1 MGTFFVLWCQLGALA
16 EFAVDLSPERI
27 SGVTVGRTAYTDRYQ
42 PIAHHGGRSLLH
54 SGPRPQGEPLPDATD
69 EFVTVFASRS
79 HDAEIEAEAI
89 HGLLESS
96 GIESL
101 IVRENVLEM
110 PVGRVSVK
118 VFSSYKAEAEQL
130 IQAAQ
135 APRNDESADNE
146 DPEA

>member
-1 MGTFFVLWCQLGALA
+1 M
-16 EFAVDLSPERI
+16 
-27 SGVTVGRTAYTDRYQ
+27 
-42 PIAHHGGRSLLH
+42 
-54 SGPRPQGEPLPDATD
+54 PDATD

>member
-1 MGTFFVLWCQLGALA
+1 M
-16 EFAVDLSPERI
+16 
-27 SGVTVGRTAYTDRYQ
+27 
-42 PIAHHGGRSLLH
+42 
-54 SGPRPQGEPLPDATD
+54 PDATD

-79 HDAEIEAEAI
+79 HDAEIEAEAV

-118 VFSSYKAEAEQL
+118 VFSSYQGEAEGL

-135 APRNDESADNE
+135 APNGELDDDDEFDE
-146 DPEA
+146 DEDEDDEDLDDEFDDEDVDEDEDDDEEEEELKA

>member
-1 MGTFFVLWCQLGALA
+1 M
-16 EFAVDLSPERI
+16 
-27 SGVTVGRTAYTDRYQ
+27 
-42 PIAHHGGRSLLH
+42 
-54 SGPRPQGEPLPDATD
+54 PDATD

-79 HDAEIEAEAI
+79 HAAEIEAEAI

-118 VFSSYKAEAEQL
+118 VFSSYQEEAEQL

-135 APRNDESADNE
+135 TPRDESAGDE
-146 DPEA
+146 DAEA